1 MKIAGFS
8 IHDRAN
14 TVNAARKIDGR
25 VCVPMDRHPLA
36 GLINRKNPPILRFL
50 SAMKRRSLFTMIPAA
65 SVLLA
70 LRSKGAPLPQEARTP
85 AGFAISVQCW
95 SFKEFTL
102 FQAIEM
108 AASAGANV
116 EVFPGQKIGG
126 ALGDEKFTPDL
137 PDDKLQLVIDHLKKN
152 GISAV
157 NFGVTPISKD
167 EKEARKTFELA
178 KKLGLYGVS
187 TESLDALD
195 TLEKL
200 AKEYDIKVC
209 FHNHPKPSALWNPDK
224 ISKAIEGRHANIGFC
239 ADIGH
244 WATSGLN
251 PLEVIK
257 KIAPRVHAFHMK
269 DRESIEKWSHD
280 RPFGTGIIDNMAIL
294 DEVRKH
300 GFAGNVTIE
309 YEHNWKT
316 NVTEVAQCAGYLRA
330 YSKARA

>member
-1 MKIAGFS
+1 MS
-8 IHDRAN
+8 
-14 TVNAARKIDGR
+14 
-25 VCVPMDRHPLA
+25 
-36 GLINRKNPPILRFL
+36 
-50 SAMKRRSLFTMIPAA
+50 SMKRRSLLTMIPAA
-65 SVLLA
+65 SALLA
-70 LRSKGAPLPQEARTP
+70 LRSKGAPIPPAALTS
-85 AGFAISVQCW
+85 AGFSISVQCW

-108 AASAGANV
+108 AASAGTNV

-126 ALGDEKFTPDL
+126 DLGDTKFGPDL
-137 PDDKLQLVIDHLKKN
+137 PDDKLQLVIDHLAKN
-152 GISAV
+152 KVAAV

-178 KKLGLYGVS
+178 KKLGLYGVT

-209 FHNHPKPSALWNPDK
+209 FHNHPKPTALWDPEK
-224 ISKAIEGRHANIGFC
+224 IWKAIDGRHENIGYC

-244 WATSGLN
+244 WASSGLD
-251 PLEVIK
+251 PVAVIR
-257 KIAPRVHAFHMK
+257 KIAPRVRSFHMK
-269 DRESIEKWSHD
+269 DRESIEKWTHD
-280 RPFGTGIIDNMAIL
+280 RPFGTGIIDNIAIL

-316 NVTEVAQCAGYLRA
+316 NVAEVGQCAGYLRA
-330 YSKARA
+330 YSKLRA

>member
-1 MKIAGFS
+1 
-8 IHDRAN
+8 
-14 TVNAARKIDGR
+14 
-25 VCVPMDRHPLA
+25 
-36 GLINRKNPPILRFL
+36 
-50 SAMKRRSLFTMIPAA
+50 MKRRSLFTMIPAA